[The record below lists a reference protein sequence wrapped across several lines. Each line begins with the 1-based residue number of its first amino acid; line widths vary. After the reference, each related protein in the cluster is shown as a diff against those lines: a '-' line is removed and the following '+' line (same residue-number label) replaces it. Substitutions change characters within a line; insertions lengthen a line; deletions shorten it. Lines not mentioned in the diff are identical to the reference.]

1 MENIILNHD
10 EINGRISI
18 DFHGPHFT
26 SGFIH
31 DTDDR
36 RTYYYIS
43 NALESIGGF
52 WLTTRHIG
60 VRVMS

>member
-10 EINGRISI
+10 EINERISI

-26 SGFIH
+26 SYFTR

-36 RTYYYIS
+36 RIIIS
-43 NALESIGGF
+43 Q
-52 WLTTRHIG
+52 TH
-60 VRVMS
+60 